1 MIKRAQEWFLQKDPR
16 EQRLLLAL
24 LVCSVIILFWFGLF
38 QPLKQATET
47 MQTRFGK
54 VQRDLLWLQKQVSA
68 AALLPEKT
76 PSGSM
81 ENQVKSSLHLLDS
94 AVKIQRADSG
104 ELTISADA
112 IRMEAFMNWLAVVQ
126 GDYGLRIVE
135 LEFHASK
142 RDADSITLT
151 RLTLGAKNNG

>member
-1 MIKRAQEWFLQKDPR
+1 MIKRTQEWFLQKDPR

-76 PSGSM
+76 PSGSL
-81 ENQVKSSLHLLDS
+81 ENQVKKQF
-94 AVKIQRADSG
+94 APAGQCG
-104 ELTISADA
+104 
-112 IRMEAFMNWLAVVQ
+112 
-126 GDYGLRIVE
+126 
-135 LEFHASK
+135 
-142 RDADSITLT
+142 
-151 RLTLGAKNNG
+151 KNPARR

>member
-16 EQRLLLAL
+16 EQRLFLAL

-94 AVKIQRADSG
+94 AAKIQRADSG

>member
-1 MIKRAQEWFLQKDPR
+1 
-16 EQRLLLAL
+16 
-24 LVCSVIILFWFGLF
+24 
-38 QPLKQATET
+38 
-47 MQTRFGK
+47 
-54 VQRDLLWLQKQVSA
+54 
-68 AALLPEKT
+68 
-76 PSGSM
+76 
-81 ENQVKSSLHLLDS
+81 LHLLDS